1 MAKMN
6 QFGDILKDLRKKHHM
21 SQHALGER
29 LGLGQTTIANYEK
42 KTRFPNQDI
51 LASIAD
57 QFHTS
62 IDYLLGRS
70 HELTSEEFFD
80 TTFLSKL
87 KEELWA
93 LLLAEHDREAI
104 ALMTSLEM
112 NRVRIIQIYEEVFVP
127 LLFRTGQLWENG
139 QISVAKEHFISGVFY
154 TMISRISTTI
164 SEPLYPIGKGRT
176 VICMSL
182 SSESHT
188 FGIRM
193 IADYFTLLGFSPFF
207 IGNRIPTK
215 EVLDLIDAMNPE
227 FIAISATVTYHLD
240 ALDNLMQI
248 IQQHKPEM
256 FIAVGGQALSSGVQ
270 LESQADITA
279 TNFDGLYA
287 QLMGIYSKDGVS
299 YEAKTIRKQ

>member
-1 MAKMN
+1 MATVN
-6 QFGDILKDLRKKHHM
+6 EFGDILKDLRKKHHM
-21 SQHALGER
+21 SQQTLGKR

-57 QFHTS
+57 QFYTS

-70 HELTSEEFFD
+70 HESESEAGFD
-80 TTFLSKL
+80 GLFLAQL
-87 KEELWA
+87 QEELWQ
-93 LLLAEHDREAI
+93 LLLSEKDREAI

-127 LLFRTGQLWENG
+127 LLVRTGQLWEDG
-139 QISVAKEHFISGVFY
+139 EISVAKEHFISSVFY

-164 SEPLYPIGKGRT
+164 LEPLYPIGKGRT

-193 IADYFTLLGFSPFF
+193 IADYFALLGFDPFF

-215 EVLDLIDAMNPE
+215 EVLDLLDKMNPAL
-227 FIAISATVTYHLD
+227 IAISATLTYHLD

-256 FIAVGGQALSSGVQ
+256 FIAVGGQALSSGVH

-299 YEAKTIRKQ
+299 YEAKTIRK